1 MKRSVLVFMIASLV
15 FVFPMSISTAKAAP
29 VIEHINDPG
38 W

>member
-1 MKRSVLVFMIASLV
+1 MKRSIFVFMIASLV

-29 VIEHINDPG
+29 IIENINDPG